1 MAARHAGAVAVG
13 TGRVGGILL
22 DQIIDL
28 ITKNFVEIVCAGVTS
43 VAAGFIVKTYHKLQA
58 LFKAEKVNLREKLM
72 RFGEFY
78 VLTKQITTAELDS
91 YEEMYEAYTTLK
103 GNGPAEEMHEKVKE
117 VPVTA
122 VRTIRNPYYIGGEK

>member
-1 MAARHAGAVAVG
+1 MEYV
-13 TGRVGGILL
+13 
-22 DQIIDL
+22 IDL
-28 ITKNFVEIVCAGVTS
+28 ITKNFVEIVCASVMS
-43 VAAGFIVKTYHKLQA
+43 VAAGFIVKIYHKLQA

-78 VLTKQITTAELDS
+78 ILTNQITTAELES
-91 YEEMYEAYTTLK
+91 YEEMYDAYDALK

-122 VRTIRNPYYIGGEK
+122 IRTIRNPYYIGGENVESNS